1 MKNNVSKKISA
12 VFLVLAI
19 GMVVFFTFQSPKAS
33 YDLSMSVK
41 DWLAGHGMDIEYSAL
56 RTNAHLLEYF
66 ILGLALSLF
75 AKNRGYKWWIP
86 FTAGCGMGLLDETVK
101 VFLPG
106 REFGRGDL
114 IRDIV
119 GVGVATAV
127 VMVCSKATVSE

>member
-1 MKNNVSKKISA
+1 MKNDVSKKISA

-19 GMVVFFTFQSPKAS
+19 GMVVFFTFQAPNDSLK
-33 YDLSMSVK
+33 LSEFVRI
-41 DWLAGHGMDIEYSAL
+41 WLSNHGVNINPLYI
-56 RTNAHLLEYF
+56 RTDAHLEYF

-86 FTAGCGMGLLDETVK
+86 FTAGCGMGLLDEMVK

-127 VMVCSKATVSE
+127 VMVCSKATVNE